1 MAIWNDGEKA
11 VLAELGLRLTQAR
24 LGRNFTQAQLAD
36 AAAVSKRTVERLET
50 GQSVQLSNL
59 VRVLDAL
66 DLTRNLELLVPAA
79 GPRPMELLR
88 NRGKRR
94 QRASRSKTDP
104 GRPWAWNDDKS

>member
-1 MAIWNDGEKA
+1 MASSGDGAKA
-11 VLAELGLRLTQAR
+11 ILAELGTRLTQAR
-24 LGRNFTQAQLAD
+24 LSRDLTQAQLAD

-66 DLTRNLELLVPAA
+66 DLTRNFEQLVPAT
-79 GPRPMELLR
+79 GSRPMDLLR

-94 QRASRSKTDP
+94 RRASRAKREPNPTWTWKDE
-104 GRPWAWNDDKS
+104 KS